1 MRFTNDLLAIAQKHQ
16 DEHSKVDIFNMLMEE
31 VRILAATEASKERLR
46 WHPCTD
52 FLREFAEEHDL
63 HVFHSAAETLVE
75 SFQVT
80 YASYD
85 YDECRNASFSAVV
98 LFSLPSGEFEIHYEY
113 RRHSHAMPGSNIT
126 FTLMFAE
133 KAAKPER
140 VLKYELHTPH
150 AYPKMMY
157 EEVNEEEDKQEKI
170 FLSPVVSNST
180 SEPGGVLSSDLFLVD
195 RRPRR

>member
-1 MRFTNDLLAIAQKHQ
+1 
-16 DEHSKVDIFNMLMEE
+16 MLMEE

-157 EEVNEEEDKQEKI
+157 EEVNEEEDKQEI
-170 FLSPVVSNST
+170 CCDDGFSSMLDAFSFTNMDIVEVIHFILAFPFHEEEWMIDDRIVELLM
-180 SEPGGVLSSDLFLVD
+180 SE
-195 RRPRR
+195 